1 LRVIRG
7 ENRPDGCKVR
17 QGKICTDMR
26 AKSAFLLLS
35 LLFALTPGLCVAAP
49 TSLYIEDLT
58 WTELRDLV
66 ASGKTTA
73 IVPVGGTEQ
82 NGPHMAIGKHNV
94 RVKLLAGRIAGGLDN
109 ALVAP
114 VLPYVPEGA
123 IDPPTGHMRF
133 PGTITAPQDAFEK
146 VLEYAARSLARHG
159 FRDIV
164 LIGDHGSY
172 QKDLAAVATRL
183 DREWAKTPVRVY
195 AIPEYYDESAHGFA
209 KLLERNGYPAAEI
222 GTHAGLADTSLMMA
236 LDPSLVRG
244 DRLRPGEGDNGD
256 PSRASAALGE
266 SGVELIVMKT
276 IDAIRRATARR

>member
-1 LRVIRG
+1 
-7 ENRPDGCKVR
+7 
-17 QGKICTDMR
+17 MR
-26 AKSAFLLLS
+26 AKPAFLLLL
-35 LLFALTPGLCVAAP
+35 LLFALMPGLCVAAP
-49 TSLYIEDLT
+49 SSLYIEELT

-82 NGPHMAIGKHNV
+82 NGPHMALGKHNIRV
-94 RVKLLAGRIAGGLDN
+94 RLLAGKIAAGLGN

-133 PGTITAPQDAFEK
+133 PGTITVPQDAFDK
-146 VLEYAARSLARHG
+146 VIEYAARSLARHG

-164 LIGDHGSY
+164 FIGDHGSY

-183 DREWAKTPVRVY
+183 DREWAKTPVRAY
-195 AIPEYYDESAHGFA
+195 AIREYYDESAHGFS
-209 KLLERNGYPAAEI
+209 KLLESHGYSAAEI
-222 GTHAGLADTSLMMA
+222 GTHAGLADTSLTMA

-256 PSRASAALGE
+256 PSRASAALGTQ
-266 SGVELIVMKT
+266 GVELIVTKT
-276 IDAIRRATARR
+276 IEAIRRATARH

>member
-1 LRVIRG
+1 
-7 ENRPDGCKVR
+7 
-17 QGKICTDMR
+17 MR
-26 AKSAFLLLS
+26 AKPAFLLLS
-35 LLFALTPGLCVAAP
+35 LLFALMPGLCVAAP
-49 TSLYIEDLT
+49 SSLYIEELT

-94 RVKLLAGRIAGGLDN
+94 RVKLLAGRIAGGLGN

-172 QKDLAAVATRL
+172 QKDLAAVAARL
-183 DREWAKTPVRVY
+183 NREWAKTPVRVY
-195 AIPEYYDESAHGFA
+195 AIPEYYEESAHGFA
-209 KLLERNGYPAAEI
+209 KLLESRGYSAAEI
-222 GTHAGLADTSLMMA
+222 GTHAGLADTSLTLA
-236 LDPSLVRG
+236 LDPSLVRA

-256 PSRASAALGE
+256 PSRASAALGD
-266 SGVELIVMKT
+266 SGVELIVTKT
-276 IDAIRRATARR
+276 IDAIQRATARR

>member
-1 LRVIRG
+1 
-7 ENRPDGCKVR
+7 
-17 QGKICTDMR
+17 MR
-26 AKSAFLLLS
+26 ARKTLLPLAI
-35 LLFALTPGLCVAAP
+35 LFAMIPVLCVAAP
-49 TSLYIEDLT
+49 ASVYIEDLT
-58 WTELRDLV
+58 WTELRDLI

-94 RVKLLAGRIAGGLDN
+94 RVKLLAGRIAAGLGN

-123 IDPPTGHMRF
+123 LDPPTGHMRF
-133 PGTITAPQDAFEK
+133 PGTITVPQDAFDK
-146 VLEYAARSLARHG
+146 VIEYAARSLARHG

-183 DREWAKTPVRVY
+183 NREWAKTPARAH
-195 AIPEYYDESAHGFA
+195 AIQEYYDESAHGFA
-209 KLLERNGYPAAEI
+209 KLLERSGYPAGEI

-236 LDPSLVRG
+236 LDPGLVRG

-256 PSRASAALGE
+256 PSRASAALGTQ
-266 SGVELIVMKT
+266 GVELIVTKT
-276 IDAIRRATARR
+276 IEAIRRATARR

>member
-1 LRVIRG
+1 
-7 ENRPDGCKVR
+7 
-17 QGKICTDMR
+17 MR
-26 AKSAFLLLS
+26 ATYALLL
-35 LLFALTPGLCVAAP
+35 LCFLAVLSPSVCLAAP
-49 TSLYIEDLT
+49 ASVYIEDLT

-66 ASGKTTA
+66 AAGRTIA

-82 NGPHMAIGKHNV
+82 NGPHMALGKHNV
-94 RVKLLAGRIAGGLDN
+94 RVKLLAGRIAAGLGN

-114 VLPYVPEGA
+114 VLPYVPEGGL
-123 IDPPTGHMRF
+123 DPPTGHMRF

-146 VLEYAARSLARHG
+146 MVEYAARSLARHG

-172 QKDLAAVATRL
+172 QKDLAAVAARL
-183 DREWAKTPVRVY
+183 NREWAKTPTRAH
-195 AIPEYYDESAHGFA
+195 AIAEYYDQSAHGFA
-209 KLLERNGYPAAEI
+209 KLLESRGYSAGEI

-256 PSRASAALGE
+256 PSRASAALGN
-266 SGVELIVMKT
+266 SGVELIVAKT
-276 IDAIRRATARR
+276 IEAIRRATARR

>member
-1 LRVIRG
+1 
-7 ENRPDGCKVR
+7 
-17 QGKICTDMR
+17 MR
-26 AKSAFLLLS
+26 ARPAFLLLL
-35 LLFALTPGLCVAAP
+35 LLFVLLPTSGIAAP
-49 TSLYIEDLT
+49 ASLYIEELT

-94 RVKLLAGRIAGGLDN
+94 RVKLLAGRIAGGLGN

-244 DRLRPGEGDNGD
+244 DRLRPGEGYNGD
-256 PSRASAALGE
+256 PSRASAALGD
-266 SGVELIVMKT
+266 SGVALIVTKT
-276 IDAIRRATARR
+276 IEAIRRATARR

>member
-1 LRVIRG
+1 MF
-7 ENRPDGCKVR
+7 DM
-17 QGKICTDMR
+17 MR
-26 AKSAFLLLS
+26 ARRAILLLVF
-35 LLFALTPGLCVAAP
+35 LFALPPALCVAAP
-49 TSLYIEDLT
+49 ASVYIEDLT

-66 ASGKTTA
+66 AAGKTIA
-73 IVPVGGTEQ
+73 IIPVGGTEQ

-94 RVKLLAGRIAGGLDN
+94 RVRLLAGRIAAGLGD

-114 VLPYVPEGA
+114 VLPYVPEGS

-133 PGTITAPQDAFEK
+133 PGTITVPADAFDK
-146 VLEYAARSLARHG
+146 MVEYAARSLARAG

-183 DREWAKTPVRVY
+183 NREWAKTPVRAH
-195 AIPEYYDESAHGFA
+195 AIAEYYDASAHGFA
-209 KLLERNGYPAAEI
+209 KLLENQGYPAAEI
-222 GTHAGLADTSLMMA
+222 GTHAGLADTSLTMA

-256 PSRASAALGE
+256 PTRSSAALGAQ
-266 SGVELIVMKT
+266 GVELIVTKT
-276 IDAIRRATARR
+276 IEAIRRATERR